1 MSFWQLIKM
10 FVRVLMG
17 HRRYQRGM
25 DQLRTSS
32 LRLKAIDETL
42 AAYRKG
48 DFEEGLRIA
57 ETMKGNPMLQGP
69 YLFFSGTMLMH
80 LGRFQEAEQRLRR
93 NLTAQTGAQSTALAY
108 SSLGQLL
115 LELQRY
121 DEAVECFETSL
132 RHWPERGSGHRDL
145 AEACLRRGGQASD
158 AVQWARLA
166 VLEDRSR
173 ISPADSP
180 KLREVCDINLGEDLA
195 TMAWAVAEDSRDRP
209 QVDSLVDEAVP
220 LVRGA
225 VSPSAMVHYLSG
237 HAYLALG
244 DSVKSGQHF
253 YEAGRIDPNGL
264 WGRSAR
270 GMNQGMR
277 A

>member
-108 SSLGQLL
+108 SSL
-115 LELQRY
+115 
-121 DEAVECFETSL
+121 DNCCSNCSATTKPWNVL
-132 RHWPERGSGHRDL
+132 RP
-145 AEACLRRGGQASD
+145 ACG
-158 AVQWARLA
+158 
-166 VLEDRSR
+166 
-173 ISPADSP
+173 I
-180 KLREVCDINLGEDLA
+180 
-195 TMAWAVAEDSRDRP
+195 
-209 QVDSLVDEAVP
+209 
-220 LVRGA
+220 
-225 VSPSAMVHYLSG
+225 
-237 HAYLALG
+237 
-244 DSVKSGQHF
+244 
-253 YEAGRIDPNGL
+253 
-264 WGRSAR
+264 GRSAVP
-270 GMNQGMR
+270 GIGT
-277 A
+277 